1 MGKIDCT
8 PHATLL
14 ASVFPLTY
22 FSKDMTMTRD
32 TSERDANRDP
42 LSGAPGAHPVG
53 VGVGGVAGGMAAGAV
68 AGTVF
73 GPIGTLIG
81 AAAGTVIGAAAGK
94 GVAERLDPTGEVE
107 YWRETS
113 RTRPYYSDEHDF
125 QRDYAGVYHAGAVAR
140 GEYPEQSWEDTER
153 RLQSGWE
160 ERRGESRLEWEQARP
175 ALQDAWERADRTY
188 NAYARSDEQ
197 FAQRFDSAPYR
208 QDGDDFDDYRS
219 AYRYGTYA
227 RAQYADREWDDSLAS
242 DLERGWDRARTGS
255 RLTWERAKHAVADAF
270 TLDRQRPH

>member
-1 MGKIDCT
+1 
-8 PHATLL
+8 
-14 ASVFPLTY
+14 
-22 FSKDMTMTRD
+22 MTRD

-42 LSGAPGAHPVG
+42 ITGAPGSHPVG

-81 AAAGTVIGAAAGK
+81 AAAGTVLGAAAGK
-94 GVAERLDPTGEVE
+94 GVAERIDPTGEVE
-107 YWRETS
+107 YWRETAP
-113 RTRPYYSDEHDF
+113 TRPYYSSEHDF

-140 GEYPEQSWEDTER
+140 GEYPEQSWEETER
-153 RLQSGWE
+153 RLQAGWE
-160 ERRGESRLEWEQARP
+160 ERRGESRLDWDRARP

-188 NAYARSDEQ
+188 GAYARSDEH
-197 FAQRFDSAPYR
+197 FSKRFDTAPYR
-208 QDGDDFDDYRS
+208 QGDDAFDDYRP

-227 RAQYADREWDDSLAS
+227 RAQYADREWDDTLAA
-242 DLERGWDRARTGS
+242 DLERGWDRARGSS

>member
-1 MGKIDCT
+1 
-8 PHATLL
+8 
-14 ASVFPLTY
+14 
-22 FSKDMTMTRD
+22 MTRD
-32 TSERDANRDP
+32 TSRRDANRDP
-42 LSGAPGAHPVG
+42 ISGAPGAHPVG
-53 VGVGGVAGGMAAGAV
+53 VGGAAGGLAAGAV

-81 AAAGTVIGAAAGK
+81 AAAGTVLGAAAGK
-94 GVAERLDPTGEVE
+94 GVAESIDPTGEAD

-140 GEYPEQSWEDTER
+140 GEYPEQSWDDTEH
-153 RLQSGWE
+153 RLQAGWE
-160 ERRGESRLEWEQARP
+160 ARRGESRLDWEQARP

-188 NAYARSDEQ
+188 GAYAWSDDTY
-197 FAQRFDSAPYR
+197 AQRFQTAPYR
-208 QDGDDFDDYRS
+208 QEGDAFDDYRP

-227 RAQYADREWDDSLAS
+227 RGEYTDREWDDSLAT
-242 DLERGWDRARTGS
+242 DLERGWGRFKGGS

-270 TLDRQRPH
+270 TLDRQKPH